1 MADLCETCMNYEYD
15 EEYDSYSCTMELDED
30 EMYDFLTGE
39 RKQCPFYQAGNEYQI
54 VKHQM

>member
-1 MADLCETCMNYEYD
+1 MGDLCETCMNYEYD
-15 EEYDSYSCTMELDED
+15 EEFDSYSCTMELDED

-39 RKQCPFYQAGNEYQI
+39 RKSCPLYQPGNEYQI